1 MAAIAPLSGIKII
14 DLTKLAPGPHCT
26 MILGDLGADIIK
38 VEEPGAPTGRRAEQA
53 GATGKVGR
61 VVGFGSVPTN
71 ALARNKKSI
80 GLNLKSGPGK
90 EIYLRM
96 AQRADVVVEEFRP
109 GVAKRLGIDYE
120 TLAVRNPKLVYC
132 AVTGFGQTGP
142 FKNYVGHDLN
152 YIATSGA
159 LSLIGRKDQPPTIP
173 LNLLA
178 DYAGGGM
185 HAAIGVLA
193 ALLARHQTGRGQ
205 YVDIAMLDG
214 TMLLIAQA
222 LSTYFTTEKIPKR
235 GHTSMDGAAPYY
247 NLYETSDGKIITI
260 GSVEP
265 WFYANLCRALGCEQY
280 ITDQNN
286 HQKWTEMLEH
296 FAGIFKTRT
305 RDEWFD
311 YLSKSDICVGKML
324 TLDELEHDPQIRA
337 RNMIVEVETPSG
349 EKVKQVG
356 ISIKLSETP
365 GSIRS
370 LAPKLG
376 QHTEEILGDLGY
388 SKNDIERWREN
399 GAIK

>member
-1 MAAIAPLSGIKII
+1 MASIAPLSGIKVI

-38 VEEPGAPTGRRAEQA
+38 VEEPGPPTGRRAEQA
-53 GATGKVGR
+53 APSGKTQRPASGLGVH
-61 VVGFGSVPTN
+61 N
-71 ALARNKKSI
+71 ALGRNKKSI
-80 GLNLKSGPGK
+80 GLNLKSDIGK
-90 EIYLRM
+90 EIYLKLV
-96 AQRADVVVEEFRP
+96 QDADVIVEEFRP

-120 TLAVRNPKLVYC
+120 TLSASNPKLVYC

-142 FKNYVGHDLN
+142 YRDFVGHDLN
-152 YIATSGA
+152 YIAQSGA
-159 LSLIGRKDQPPTIP
+159 LSMIGRKDQPPTIP

-222 LSTYFTTEKIPKR
+222 LSTYFTNEKIPRR
-235 GHTSMDGAAPYY
+235 GYTSMDGAAPYY
-247 NLYETSDGKIITI
+247 NLYETKDGKTITI

-265 WFYANLCRALGCEQY
+265 WFYANLCRAIGCEEY

-286 HQKWTEMLEH
+286 HSKWTEMLER
-296 FAGIFKTRT
+296 FATIFKTRT
-305 RDEWFD
+305 RDEWYD
-311 YLSKSDICVGKML
+311 YLTQWDICVGKML

-337 RNMIVEVETPSG
+337 RNMIVEVETPTG

-356 ISIKLSETP
+356 ISVKLSDTP

-370 LAPKLG
+370 LASKLG
-376 QHTEEILGDLGY
+376 QHTDEVLGGLGY
-388 SKNDIERWREN
+388 SQSDIERWRED
-399 GAIK
+399 GAIR

>member
-1 MAAIAPLSGIKII
+1 MAAIAPLTGIKLI

-53 GATGKVGR
+53 GATGKVKR
-61 VVGFGSVPTN
+61 VVGFGAVPTN

-80 GLNLKSGPGK
+80 GLNLKSDVGK
-90 EIYLRM
+90 QIYLKLV
-96 AQRADVVVEEFRP
+96 QDADVIVEEFRP

-120 TLAVRNPKLVYC
+120 TLSASNPKLVYC

-142 FKNYVGHDLN
+142 FKDYVGHDLN

-159 LSLIGRKDQPPTIP
+159 LSMIGRKDQPPTIP

-222 LSTYFTTEKIPKR
+222 LSTYFTNEKIPKR
-235 GHTSMDGAAPYY
+235 GYTSMDGAAPYY
-247 NLYETSDGKIITI
+247 NLYETKDGKTITI

-265 WFYANLCRALGCEQY
+265 WFYANLCRAIGCEEY

-286 HQKWTEMLEH
+286 HSKWTEMLQR
-296 FAGIFKTRT
+296 FATIFKTRT
-305 RDEWFD
+305 RDEWYD
-311 YLSKSDICVGKML
+311 YLTQWDICVGKML

-337 RNMIVEVETPSG
+337 RNMIVEVETPTG

-356 ISIKLSETP
+356 ISVKLSDTP

-370 LAPKLG
+370 LASKLG
-376 QHTEEILGDLGY
+376 QHTDEVLGGLGY
-388 SKNDIERWREN
+388 AQSDIDRWRES
-399 GAIK
+399 GAIR